1 MTTFQNLMLDV
12 SGAAAPAPA
21 PWRPIKITRAEI
33 DAEIDRLSAAPAPA
47 NGRRAS
53 RIVHP
58 SAVAPGL
65 GFAPGVSVT
74 IEVLDPGERTAPMRE
89 NAHRVEIGIR
99 GSGRISVQG
108 RDVREIDLARLDVA
122 NIPAMQGFVFRNT
135 GDEVWARLSY
145 SNAPL
150 LEKLTAH
157 YAEDLPEGWEPRR
170 RTAGPRSTEAPAAYT
185 RGTAPDHAIGTD
197 GARLRGYEFLVD
209 IEVVESLALH
219 WPWEEVRRLLSRTAG
234 DGGRTIMALY
244 NPATRRRQGATHN
257 FFVTASYLP
266 PGSGQRP
273 RGRGHK
279 HTSVAINYHFAGHGE
294 SEVDGETLT
303 WEEGDLLLSAPS
315 WLEHAHYQGAEGL
328 GAFTVQDHPLHIGME
343 SLVWQE
349 EMDGP
354 VLTLGS
360 EDGQTGYVGPREA
373 GS

>member
-1 MTTFQNLMLDV
+1 MTTIENTMLDV
-12 SGAAAPAPA
+12 SGAAAPKPT
-21 PWRPIKITRAEI
+21 PWKPIKITRAEI
-33 DAEIDRLSAAPAPA
+33 DAEIERLAAAPRPA

-53 RIVHP
+53 RVVHP

-65 GFAPGVSVT
+65 GFAPGISVT
-74 IEVLDPGERTAPMRE
+74 IEVLNPGEETAPMRE

-108 RDVREIDLARLDVA
+108 DDIDLARLDVA
-122 NIPAMQGFVFRNT
+122 NIPAMQGFRFRNT
-135 GDEVWARLSY
+135 GDGVWARLSY

-157 YAEDLPEGWEPRR
+157 YAEDLPQDWEPRGR
-170 RTAGPRSTEAPAAYT
+170 SVRTPTADGATAYT
-185 RGTAPDHAIGTD
+185 RGTAPDHAIGNR

-209 IEVVESLALH
+209 IEVVDSAAQH
-219 WPWEEVRRLLSRTAG
+219 WPWEEVRTHLSQEAG

-244 NPATRRRQGATHN
+244 NPATQRRQGATHN

-266 PGSGQRP
+266 PGSKQRP

-294 SEVDGETLT
+294 SEVDGETVM

-315 WLEHAHYQGAEGL
+315 WREHAHYQGSGGL
-328 GAFTVQDHPLHIGME
+328 GAYTVQDHPLHIGME

-354 VLTLGS
+354 VLALGS
-360 EDGQTGYVGPREA
+360 EEGQTGYVGPREA
-373 GS
+373 GE

>member
-1 MTTFQNLMLDV
+1 
-12 SGAAAPAPA
+12 
-21 PWRPIKITRAEI
+21 
-33 DAEIDRLSAAPAPA
+33 
-47 NGRRAS
+47 
-53 RIVHP
+53 
-58 SAVAPGL
+58 
-65 GFAPGVSVT
+65 
-74 IEVLDPGERTAPMRE
+74 MRE

-273 RGRGHK
+273 AGAATSTPPSRSTTTSPATARARSTARPSRGRRATCCSPHRPGSS
-279 HTSVAINYHFAGHGE
+279 TRTTRAPRA
-294 SEVDGETLT
+294 
-303 WEEGDLLLSAPS
+303 WAPS
-315 WLEHAHYQGAEGL
+315 PCRTTRCTSAWSRWCGRRRWTA
-328 GAFTVQDHPLHIGME
+328 PC
-343 SLVWQE
+343 
-349 EMDGP
+349 
-354 VLTLGS
+354 
-360 EDGQTGYVGPREA
+360 
-373 GS
+373 